1 MSGRGIAIA
10 ARLGLLSLALAS
22 FAVSAQETFRVRLT
36 TVPIETATRAS
47 VTGSGEATATLDGR
61 RLTLSGRFAGL
72 EGPAVKAQL
81 HRGPVLGVRGPAVAD
96 IAVPAAAEGSFEA
109 RVELTRELV
118 EALRDGRL
126 YLQIDS
132 EAAPDGNL
140 WGWLLP

>member
-1 MSGRGIAIA
+1 MNVRRVATA
-10 ARLGLLSLALAS
+10 AGLLSLALAS
-22 FAVSAQETFRVRLT
+22 FAASAQETFRVRLT
-36 TVPIETATRAS
+36 TVPIETATRAN
-47 VTGSGEATATLDGR
+47 VTGAGEATATLDGR

-72 EGPAVKAQL
+72 KGPAVAARL

-96 IAVPAAAEGSFEA
+96 VPVPAATDGSFEA
-109 RVELTRELV
+109 QVELTRELV
-118 EALRDGRL
+118 EALRERRL